1 VGEGSV
7 SSAHKHGLIVA
18 TFCVVGLM
26 RLGAAVA
33 HRVLAVQNHQLVTVT
48 YEGVV
53 SLVDTLGNHCQGA
66 DVIATGL
73 LLVELHAE
81 GISLEHAGV

>member
-7 SSAHKHGLIVA
+7 SAAHQHGLIIA
-18 TFCVVGLM
+18 ALCVVGLM

-33 HRVLAVQNHQLVTVT
+33 KRVLAVQHHQLVTVT

-53 SLVDTLGNHCQGA
+53 ALVDTLGNHCQGA
-66 DVIATGL
+66 DIATGL